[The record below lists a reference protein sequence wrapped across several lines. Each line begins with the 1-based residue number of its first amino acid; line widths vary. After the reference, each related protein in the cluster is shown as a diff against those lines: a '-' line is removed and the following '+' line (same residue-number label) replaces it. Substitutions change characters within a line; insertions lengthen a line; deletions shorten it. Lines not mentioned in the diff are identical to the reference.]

1 MNKKQYIRKITLYK
15 IKYFFPSLTRKRTL
29 NKLCKHDIINI
40 YNIQLLN
47 ELNILNHD
55 CLFHIISFL

>member
-47 ELNILNHD
+47 ELNILNND